1 MDLEKK
7 LTRLQRTL
15 QYARTHSQFYAA
27 LPETQPQTLADYTA
41 FPMLTADDLLLHGA
55 ELLCCPPSRV
65 RRIVSLET
73 SGTSGA
79 RKRIFFTERD
89 LEATVDF
96 FHHGICTFSEVQT
109 SG

>member
-41 FPMLTADDLLLHGA
+41 FPMLTADDLLLSAFPYHFDSK
-55 ELLCCPPSRV
+55 P
-65 RRIVSLET
+65 I
-73 SGTSGA
+73 
-79 RKRIFFTERD
+79 
-89 LEATVDF
+89 
-96 FHHGICTFSEVQT
+96 
-109 SG
+109 